1 MPYPTIKPLWVAF
14 FMVLMFSSLLLIHKD
29 RTQLAV
35 TGVIVFAATMTAFL
49 YGWLTSP
56 LEPDHH

>member
-14 FMVLMFSSLLLIHKD
+14 FMVLMFASLLLIHKD
-29 RTQLAV
+29 KTQLAI
-35 TGVIVFAATMTAFL
+35 TGVIVFAVCMTSFL

-56 LEPDHH
+56 LEPEHH